1 MGRHARSN
9 SFAQV
14 DEVQASGKLASVIQ
28 QHNVFL
34 GGSSIG
40 KGLKKAARYY
50 LNGHSVVDGNNKNEF
65 LSLAGAAH
73 LTDAA
78 RELPPE
84 EAFYVVD
91 LGIVVSQVYQC
102 KYHYFW
108 MRCYSY
114 FHFLVDHKNAW
125 FEVNSDLTTPRNSST
140 FDNLLVGRKAFPRV
154 EPFYAVKCNPDP
166 VIVKTLAILGVN
178 FDCASR
184 NEIKLVQ
191 EASKDLPHKPDIIYA
206 NPCKARS
213 HISYAVGSGV
223 TMCTFD
229 NATELQKIASI
240 STSMQCILR
249 IITDDR
255 GSRCR
260 FSSKFGAPRNKWRP
274 LLAAAKQYGLKVI
287 GVSFHVGSG
296 CRDASRYEAALMDAK
311 EIFEIGEQEFG
322 MPMNIIDIGGGF
334 PGMYIG

>member
-102 KYHYFW
+102 MYLYFW

-114 FHFLVDHKNAW
+114 F
-125 FEVNSDLTTPRNSST
+125 S
-140 FDNLLVGRKAFPRV
+140 
-154 EPFYAVKCNPDP
+154 C
-166 VIVKTLAILGVN
+166 
-178 FDCASR
+178 
-184 NEIKLVQ
+184 
-191 EASKDLPHKPDIIYA
+191 
-206 NPCKARS
+206 
-213 HISYAVGSGV
+213 GS
-223 TMCTFD
+223 
-229 NATELQKIASI
+229 
-240 STSMQCILR
+240 
-249 IITDDR
+249 
-255 GSRCR
+255 
-260 FSSKFGAPRNKWRP
+260 
-274 LLAAAKQYGLKVI
+274 
-287 GVSFHVGSG
+287 
-296 CRDASRYEAALMDAK
+296 
-311 EIFEIGEQEFG
+311 
-322 MPMNIIDIGGGF
+322 
-334 PGMYIG
+334 